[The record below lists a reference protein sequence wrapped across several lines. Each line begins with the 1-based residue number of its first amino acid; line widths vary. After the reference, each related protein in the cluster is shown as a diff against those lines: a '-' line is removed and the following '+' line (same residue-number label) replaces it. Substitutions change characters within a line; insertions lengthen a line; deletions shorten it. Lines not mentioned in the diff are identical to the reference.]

1 MKPNNLK
8 RILKILEYDENVLS
22 YERGYLEIADEDVSS
37 VEGVLFVTN
46 KRVFFNVDT
55 IDKVIFRE
63 YKYENISRVEKNIE
77 NTKNILNFKIQNK
90 IISIEFKNI
99 TSKTLEKIFIITS
112 NKIKSYKP
120 LFY

>member
-63 YKYENISRVEKNIE
+63 YKYENISKVEKNIE